1 MGASRL
7 PHGGEDGQRHGQL
20 QGAGEVHHQHRQG
33 SCHIPGEGKA
43 DEAPGEGIGHQLVRQ
58 IGGLALGLRLH
69 LLRLLDHVNDL
80 VIAAL
85 AGGLLYLQHT
95 FALLYHGAGIDRAA
109 GALGYRDG
117 LPGEG
122 RLVDGDFPL
131 QHQTVHRHDAAGAD
145 DHGVPRLDLGHR
157 NQHLALGRAQPDPVH
172 IQRHTPGQIRHR
184 FLPCPLLQQFT
195 YLQQEHDHSGGSK
208 VPSAGGNGNRQGIQQ
223 LHLDAAAQQA
233 VQSSPYKGD
242 HVPENTGNPQWGR
255 EKQGTG
261 SFAHYLS
268 YQLLLKF
275 PVQRPAAVG
284 GQRGGPLRLLPG
296 KMPNFVQHGLASP
309 IVVQDDA
316 AGSLM
321 DGDLPAPG
329 LSLNPCLQQIR
340 LSERHLFL
348 PQPEPDAPPAFVQ
361 YGCVHRFLLHEKRE
375 PLAAPSGSISLLRSP
390 DWQRRLPP
398 LPSQLGPHSAPWRR
412 PECPRRFPAPWS
424 QSP

>member
-20 QGAGEVHHQHRQG
+20 QRAREVHHQHRQG

-43 DEAPGEGIGHQLVRQ
+43 DEAPGEGIGHQLIRQ
-58 IGGLALGLRLH
+58 IGGLALSLRLH

-117 LPGEG
+117 FAGEG
-122 RLVDGDFPL
+122 RLIDSDLWAVRSQTRSTFSDMHRARSATDFFL
-131 QHQTVHRHDAAGAD
+131 VHSSSSSPTSSRNMTIPA
-145 DHGVPRLDLGHR
+145 VPKS
-157 NQHLALGRAQPDPVH
+157 
-172 IQRHTPGQIRHR
+172 
-184 FLPCPLLQQFT
+184 LLQAEMEIDRASSSST
-195 YLQQEHDHSGGSK
+195 LMRRRS
-208 VPSAGGNGNRQGIQQ
+208 RQRSPLRTKGIMCQRMR
-223 LHLDAAAQQA
+223 AIR
-233 VQSSPYKGD
+233 
-242 HVPENTGNPQWGR
+242 R
-255 EKQGTG
+255 EKQGAG
-261 SFAHYLS
+261 GLAHHLCH
-268 YQLLLKF
+268 QLLLKF

-321 DGDLPAPG
+321 DGDLPAP
-329 LSLNPCLQQIR
+329 
-340 LSERHLFL
+340 
-348 PQPEPDAPPAFVQ
+348 
-361 YGCVHRFLLHEKRE
+361 
-375 PLAAPSGSISLLRSP
+375 
-390 DWQRRLPP
+390 
-398 LPSQLGPHSAPWRR
+398 
-412 PECPRRFPAPWS
+412 
-424 QSP
+424 